1 MTADIVVGLITGALA
16 GLAFFGG
23 LKWTVA
29 RLGSSSHPMLLAVGS
44 FVVRSV
50 VIAGLIVVVANGS
63 LTRVLAAL
71 IGILVAR
78 TVLVSLTRSQLE
90 AEEATWT

>member
-1 MTADIVVGLITGALA
+1 MTADIVVGLVTGALA

-23 LKWTVA
+23 LKWTVT

-50 VIAGLIVVVANGS
+50 VIAGLIVAVANGS

-78 TVLVSLTRSQLE
+78 TVLVSLTRRQLE